1 MRPLGIMIFITLLL
15 CQAFA
20 ASAATPPGR
29 ITAAELR
36 QRQEQK
42 AAFFLVDVRPAQ
54 AFSQKSIA
62 GAISIPAFV
71 VHKKGLPKGATI
83 IVYDNGIGTLEA
95 GDAANKLAGSGYET
109 VLVLDGGL
117 ARWEALG
124 YPLKVPGGVSATR
137 LVEFI
142 LARELAQA
150 MRDGLPM
157 KLVDLRGSDL
167 FKAGTI
173 PGARNVVA
181 EKLADEAAGWPRD
194 TLIVLFGGGDDTA
207 VAQAELL
214 RRAGFTMIRFL
225 YGGYPEWKR
234 LNAS

>member
-1 MRPLGIMIFITLLL
+1 
-15 CQAFA
+15 
-20 ASAATPPGR
+20 
-29 ITAAELR
+29 
-36 QRQEQK
+36 
-42 AAFFLVDVRPAQ
+42 
-54 AFSQKSIA
+54 
-62 GAISIPAFV
+62 
-71 VHKKGLPKGATI
+71 
-83 IVYDNGIGTLEA
+83 
-95 GDAANKLAGSGYET
+95 
-109 VLVLDGGL
+109 
-117 ARWEALG
+117 
-124 YPLKVPGGVSATR
+124 
-137 LVEFI
+137 
-142 LARELAQA
+142 

-214 RRAGFTMIRFL
+214 RRAGFTMVRFL

-234 LNAS
+234 LNAL